1 MSENI
6 VKSTIHKFIVNN
18 QEFNGIE
25 EMPPAIRKIFDD
37 QNNNGMPDI
46 FEAVKPKTTISTV
59 ENLTVPL
66 NNNTKAQLDEI
77 FSSQGTTILD
87 SKKQEKSIK
96 RLGLLVFFT
105 ILVSIGIFFYYRYIE
120 SIVGLSK

>member
-105 ILVSIGIFFYYRYIE
+105 ILASIGIFFYYRYIE